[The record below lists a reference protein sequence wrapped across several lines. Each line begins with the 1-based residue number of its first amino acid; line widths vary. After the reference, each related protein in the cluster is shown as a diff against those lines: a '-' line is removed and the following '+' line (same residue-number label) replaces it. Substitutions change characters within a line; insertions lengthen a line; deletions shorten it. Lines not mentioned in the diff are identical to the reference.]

1 MNYVHDRRTNLA
13 LRALIDRLE
22 STMQATVAE
31 CRANVRAIREAQ
43 QAADKAD
50 TVRRD

>member
-1 MNYVHDRRTNLA
+1 MNYIHDRRTNLA
-13 LRALIDRLE
+13 MRALIDKLDK
-22 STMQATVAE
+22 TMQATIEE

-50 TVRRD
+50 DDRRD